1 MGHYDHRVHAGN
13 AGDVWKHFL
22 LLEAAN
28 YLLDSDSSL
37 VYAESHVGRPG
48 YALRA
53 PGDWEGGIGK
63 IQPHLPS
70 LRNFCYFDILADL
83 NQQSLIQGLGIY
95 PGSARLVMEL
105 AERKRAKLQAELWDI
120 DAYVIDAWRQYQ
132 QIALHLGDGFSGVMS
147 LLDRQPPGLLLIDPP
162 FIDPSEAISAEKL
175 FVAAKEKGCTV
186 LCWYMMDRDALASD
200 SITKFSIEFS
210 KIELDCGR
218 ARGCT
223 IALACPNDSLRRH
236 LDGRIKT
243 FINTMQKFSSGSSK
257 SI

>member
-1 MGHYDHRVHAGN
+1 
-13 AGDVWKHFL
+13 
-22 LLEAAN
+22 
-28 YLLDSDSSL
+28 
-37 VYAESHVGRPG
+37 
-48 YALRA
+48 
-53 PGDWEGGIGK
+53 
-63 IQPHLPS
+63 
-70 LRNFCYFDILADL
+70 
-83 NQQSLIQGLGIY
+83 
-95 PGSARLVMEL
+95 
-105 AERKRAKLQAELWDI
+105 
-120 DAYVIDAWRQYQ
+120 
-132 QIALHLGDGFSGVMS
+132 
-147 LLDRQPPGLLLIDPP
+147 LLIDPP

-175 FVAAKEKGCTV
+175 FVAAKEKGWTV
-186 LCWYMMDRDALASD
+186 LCWYMMDREALASD